1 MCLTQQDDR
10 IPSWF
15 RMWTKT
21 AAVCVE
27 VTVLCLVMGGCIEDR
42 RADRAYQHG
51 EYSKTAKEL
60 QYLAEHGDVR
70 AQYDLGV
77 LYDTGE
83 GYHRIAM
90 KR

>member
-1 MCLTQQDDR
+1 MCLTEQDDR

-15 RMWTKT
+15 RMWIKT

-51 EYSKTAKEL
+51 E
-60 QYLAEHGDVR
+60 
-70 AQYDLGV
+70 
-77 LYDTGE
+77 
-83 GYHRIAM
+83 
-90 KR
+90 